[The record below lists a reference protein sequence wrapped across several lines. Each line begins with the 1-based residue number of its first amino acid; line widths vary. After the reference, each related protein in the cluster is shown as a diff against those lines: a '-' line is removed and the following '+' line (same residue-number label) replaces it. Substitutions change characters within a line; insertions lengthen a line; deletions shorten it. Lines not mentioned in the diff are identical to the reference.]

1 MTQLVHLLSSSS
13 FTINNFCLLTVLCSS
28 RGRIPFI
35 TILRWFIL
43 FLRANAI
50 QRRSSA
56 IFSESSV
63 SWLFVPQLI
72 TTYSS
77 DCGRGMFSALH
88 NTFWTL
94 SPPIPQF
101 IVFSSKNL
109 YHMLRYLRKPAT
121 MESPSKIS
129 DTSFWRFHEC
139 CLVFMIPDPI
149 FLAETTSRVGNPK
162 TEVILSW

>member
-13 FTINNFCLLTVLCSS
+13 FTINNFCLLAVFCSS

-43 FLRANAI
+43 FLRASAM
-50 QRRSSA
+50 QKRPSA

-63 SWLFVPQLI
+63 SRLFVPQLI

-94 SPPIPQF
+94 SSPTPQF

-109 YHMLRYLRKPAT
+109 YQILGYLRKPAIV
-121 MESPSKIS
+121 ESPSKS
-129 DTSFWRFHEC
+129 ADTCFDNLMSAVW
-139 CLVFMIPDPI
+139 
-149 FLAETTSRVGNPK
+149 FLWFTTQ
-162 TEVILSW
+162 LSL